1 MERQINYATIVS
13 DGAIPD
19 VEIHCVAFEDP
30 DGTGCSISTS
40 FKGGQRTMAHMVAE
54 IVEKFIVTLKNE
66 QGIEAAAA
74 MVNVLGSAFSEA
86 GGEEVMKEAIAQ
98 RARAAASGLKGILRA
113 MEHAGIDLDDLD
125 LDDFEEEFE

>member
-1 MERQINYATIVS
+1 
-13 DGAIPD
+13 
-19 VEIHCVAFEDP
+19 
-30 DGTGCSISTS
+30 
-40 FKGGQRTMAHMVAE
+40 MAHMVAE